1 MFKKMLIANRG
12 NIAVNII
19 RACKELGIET
29 IAIYSDVDKE
39 SMHVRYADKA
49 YYIGEAKYKDD
60 YRNFSKV
67 IEIALKE
74 KVDVIHPG
82 FGFLAQNIEFLKE
95 CKKLNIKVI
104 SDEWEKVEKFSD
116 KIWMKE
122 QAEKLGIPIVNG
134 FEIKKEKDLEK
145 LRKPLVIKPVNGW
158 AGRGIQYVDS
168 KDDIFKKLEIAKKES
183 KTIFNTN
190 RLLAEEYIDNSYLIE
205 VTVVGNAKEY
215 VSLPTTD
222 SSLRRKFQKIVSE
235 APAEYIDISIR
246 KKIVEYAKKLSEKIS
261 LNSMANFEFIVQ
273 KKNIYF
279 LELNPRL
286 PVNYAVV
293 EMLTGF
299 NLIKQQISLAYDNII
314 QVEEIPLE
322 NIKGNAF
329 ECRLYAEDY
338 FNKFEPC
345 SGNIKQLIMPGGK
358 DVRVEFDYFSGDE
371 VTSYYDSQIGRL
383 LVKSLYRKEMV
394 NKIRWAVAQ
403 TKISGI
409 STTLPFIE
417 NVVNTKLFNEGKI
430 VSDFI
435 THVMRERRFK
445 KARQKEFV
453 AAIVAA
459 LSYHNENE
467 KKTIAPRIN
476 LSKKDASPWNIL
488 GRSKIIKKWG
498 E

>member
-1 MFKKMLIANRG
+1 MFKKILIANRG

-19 RACKELGIET
+19 RACKELGINT
-29 IAIYSDVDKE
+29 VTVYSDVDKE

-49 YYIGEAKYKDD
+49 YYIGQAKYKDD

-67 IEIALKE
+67 IEIALEE
-74 KVDVIHPG
+74 KVDAIHPG
-82 FGFLAQNIEFLKE
+82 FGFLAQNIQFLKE
-95 CKKLNIKVI
+95 CKRLNIKVI
-104 SDEWEKVEKFSD
+104 SDEWENVEKFSD

-122 QAEKLGIPIVNG
+122 QAEKLGIPVVKG
-134 FEIKKEKDLEK
+134 VEIKEISDVEK
-145 LRKPLVIKPVNGW
+145 LKRPVVVKPVTGW
-158 AGRGIQYVDS
+158 AGRGIQYVDA
-168 KDDIFKKLEIAKKES
+168 KDDILKKIEIAGKES
-183 KTIFNTN
+183 KAIFETE

-205 VTVVGNAKEY
+205 VTVVGNGKDY
-215 VSLPTTD
+215 VALPTTD

-246 KKIVEYAKKLSEKIS
+246 KKIVEYARKLSEKIK
-261 LNSMANFEFIVQ
+261 LESMGNFEFIVQ
-273 KKNIYF
+273 KKDIYF

-299 NLIKQQISLAYDNII
+299 NLIKQQISLAWDKKINI
-314 QVEEIPLE
+314 EEIPLE
-322 NIKGNAF
+322 DIKGNAF
-329 ECRLYAEDY
+329 ECRLHSEDY

-345 SGNIKQLIMPGGK
+345 SGKVEKLIMPGGK

-371 VTSYYDSQIGRL
+371 VSSYYDSQIGRL
-383 LVKSLYRKEMV
+383 LVKALHRNEMV
-394 NKIRWAVAQ
+394 NKIRWTVAQ
-403 TKISGI
+403 TKVSGI
-409 STTLPFIE
+409 STTLPFLE

-445 KARQKEFV
+445 KARQKEYV

-459 LSYHNENE
+459 LTYHNENE

-476 LSKKDASPWNIL
+476 LSKKDYSPWNII